1 MMNRTS
7 KIVLTT
13 SAMFLALFVGRPETA
28 QAITSTVTV
37 QATVVKACTIS
48 NATLDFGT
56 YNPTSTTDL
65 AGTGTLSFKCSN
77 NVPITIDLG
86 NGGHNTA
93 SGMRGMANG
102 TNILPYQ
109 IYSGSASGPVWG
121 TGLTGGTSL
130 STTGTGLDATVT
142 MYGKIPQGTTSVIEG
157 TYQDTVV
164 ATLNF

>member
-48 NATLDFGT
+48 NATLDFGQ
-56 YNPTSTTDL
+56 YNPTSTTDTT
-65 AGTGTLSFKCSN
+65 GTGTLGFKCSN
-77 NVPITIDLG
+77 GVPITIDLG
-86 NGGHNTA
+86 NGAHTA

-102 TNILPYQ
+102 ANILPYQ

-121 TGLTGGTSL
+121 TGLAGGTNL

-157 TYQDTVV
+157 TYLDTVV